1 MVRHKMVHG
10 ALGLGVSEIS
20 AVRMSVERGLQLGA
34 AAEIGPLQ
42 CANNVSKA
50 PLPLQ
55 NFLRPR
61 WQGRTLTSGQ
71 CQASNVGFTSHFC
84 DRTSEHAGV
93 LREKSG

>member
-50 PLPLQ
+50 ASIAELC
-55 NFLRPR
+55 
-61 WQGRTLTSGQ
+61 GRIGR
-71 CQASNVGFTSHFC
+71 A
-84 DRTSEHAGV
+84 AP
-93 LREKSG
+93 